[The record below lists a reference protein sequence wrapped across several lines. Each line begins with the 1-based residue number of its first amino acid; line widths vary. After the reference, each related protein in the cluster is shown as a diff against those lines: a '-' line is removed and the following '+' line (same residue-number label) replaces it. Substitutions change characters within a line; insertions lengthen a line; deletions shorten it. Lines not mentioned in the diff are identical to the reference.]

1 MGGVALVGGALL
13 AVAAI
18 LQLTGALASDAL
30 VAFGTGVVVVA
41 GVDGCFVAAL
51 PGFGIAVVIRALVVV
66 VAVLGLGAQTGSL
79 DARIILRAGIPVIAL
94 RTLRGDL
101 VEATLRFVAGVEG
114 TGIGVRAIGGLST
127 GALTLT
133 AFLTRCAGVAIG
145 TAQRVVDEM
154 VTALVRVAGID
165 RARFP
170 VVTINLLPDA
180 SAILALRLLRASITI
195 IALGTVFR
203 ARAVGTAGVLVT
215 RIVGAGI
222 AVVAFRITSLLADI
236 FHALVTRGAGIAVVA
251 GSAVHREV
259 VTRPIL
265 LTDIVGATLAV
276 VAVHLLASAL
286 ATETL
291 VLLGAVVAVIA
302 VCEID
307 RLVHALR
314 FPARGAIGVVLEAV
328 VALVVG
334 AGVLVVT
341 VLDFAL
347 LALYTFASVECAG
360 IVVQIAGRSPGHR
373 LVLALAR
380 LRQAL
385 VGGAGVLVVTGLVAE
400 IHDIG
405 CGRID
410 DLVGVL
416 LFQAFVLNAGA
427 ERHNGDQTEEV
438 LERMR
443 VFTHDTSPSARLN
456 ELSDPVGSGQPKL
469 LDTVPFNLLRPVPTR
484 GDNLMPL

>member
-1 MGGVALVGGALL
+1 LGGVALVGGALL

-215 RIVGAGI
+215 RIV
-222 AVVAFRITSLLADI
+222 
-236 FHALVTRGAGIAVVA
+236 GAGIAVVA